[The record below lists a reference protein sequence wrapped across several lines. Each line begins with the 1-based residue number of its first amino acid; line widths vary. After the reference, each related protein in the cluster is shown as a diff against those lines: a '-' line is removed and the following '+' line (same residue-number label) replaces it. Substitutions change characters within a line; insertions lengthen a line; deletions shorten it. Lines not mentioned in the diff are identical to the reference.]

1 MSTVR
6 DFSPIGEVVSA
17 GDFMAQNLVSLLALG
32 MALAFISADR
42 DSLSSR
48 WLALFFVGLGLSIDL
63 NIVVG
68 VQWNVSTVLHG
79 WFSLAEGMACIA
91 LLEWILLVRRTVPAQ
106 DLDVRAG
113 DWVLRLG
120 QGASVV
126 YCLLGILFP
135 ETRLGDFLGAFNHDN
150 PLRRPGFW
158 MFAAPIAVIGYSS
171 IFSIMLLLN
180 RRPDKP
186 ERVRIL
192 AMAWAIP
199 CFMVGLVM
207 PLHYDTVPIMLG
219 EMVFLVGSVRYHV
232 LQGQRGQFMSRFLS
246 PQVAKLVAERGLK
259 TAMRENLLEIT
270 VVCCDLRGFTAYA
283 EAHPSARVLQVL
295 RQYYDVVGAVVAEF
309 GATIKDFA
317 GDGILILVGAPIP
330 MQEHARNGL
339 EMARRIRAVGVAL
352 TRDWSTDTHT
362 LGIGVGVA
370 SGAVTVGVI
379 GATSRLEYT
388 AVGSAVNL
396 ASRLCEQAAHAE
408 ILLDGRTVE
417 LAGAMPDGPSLEPR
431 APLSVKGF
439 SRQIVYYAASA

>member
-6 DFSPIGEVVSA
+6 ELSPLGITA
-17 GDFMAQNLVSLLALG
+17 GDFMSQNLVSLLALG

-68 VQWNVSTVLHG
+68 EQWAVSVALHG
-79 WFSLAEGMACIA
+79 WFSLTEGMSCIA

-106 DLDVRAG
+106 DLDTRFG
-113 DWVLRLG
+113 DALLRLG
-120 QGASVV
+120 QAAAVLYCVLSVL
-126 YCLLGILFP
+126 YPEKRLL
-135 ETRLGDFLGAFNHDN
+135 DFLGALNHEN
-150 PLRRPGFW
+150 AFLRSGFW
-158 MFAAPIAVIGYSS
+158 MFATPIIVIGYASLT
-171 IFSIMLLLN
+171 SIMLLLN
-180 RRPDKP
+180 RRPDKA

-192 AMAWAIP
+192 SMAFAIP
-199 CFMVGLVM
+199 CFITGLVL
-207 PLHYDTVPIMLG
+207 PLRYNTVPIMLG
-219 EMVFLVGSVRYHV
+219 QMIFLVGSVRYHV

-283 EAHPSARVLQVL
+283 EAQPSARVLQVL
-295 RQYYDVVGAVVAEF
+295 RQYYDAVGAVVAEY

-330 MQEHARNGL
+330 MQGHASCGM
-339 EMARRIRAVGVAL
+339 EMARRIRSVGVEL
-352 TRDWSTDTHT
+352 TRECSTGTHT

-417 LAGAMPDGPSLEPR
+417 LAGALGEGCRLEAR
-431 APLSVKGF
+431 APLIIKGF
-439 SRQIVYYAASA
+439 SREIVCYTALA

>member
-6 DFSPIGEVVSA
+6 DFTPVGA
-17 GDFMAQNLVSLLALG
+17 LPGGDFMPQNLVSLLALG
-32 MALAFISADR
+32 MALAFLSADR
-42 DSLSSR
+42 DSLPSR

-63 NIVVG
+63 NVVVG
-68 VQWNVSTVLHG
+68 VQWNVSTALHG
-79 WFSLAEGMACIA
+79 WFSLAEGLASVA
-91 LLEWILLVRRTVPAQ
+91 ALEWILLVRRTLPAQ

-120 QGASVV
+120 QAAAGV
-126 YCLLGILFP
+126 YCLLSVLLP
-135 ETRLGDFLGAFNHDN
+135 EARLRDFLGAFNHDN

-158 MFAAPIAVIGYSS
+158 LFAAPILFVAYAS
-171 IFSIMLLLN
+171 IASIMLLLN

-186 ERVRIL
+186 EKVRIV

-199 CFMVGLVM
+199 CFAVGLVL
-207 PLHYDTVPIMLG
+207 PLQYNTVAIMLG

-232 LQGQRGQFMSRFLS
+232 LQGQRGQFMARFLS

-283 EAHPSARVLQVL
+283 EAQPSARVLQVL
-295 RQYYDVVGAVVAEF
+295 REYYDAVGEVVAEF

-317 GDGILILVGAPIP
+317 GDGILILVGAPLP
-330 MQEHARNGL
+330 QAQHAALGL
-339 EMARRIRAVGVAL
+339 EMARRIRAVGVTL
-352 TRDWSTDTHT
+352 TRECSTASHT
-362 LGIGVGVA
+362 LGIGLGVA
-370 SGAVTVGVI
+370 SGPVTVGVI

-388 AVGSAVNL
+388 AVGPAVNL

-408 ILLDGRTVE
+408 ILLDCRTVE
-417 LAGAMPDGPSLEPR
+417 LAGDSGRAARLEAR
-431 APLSVKGF
+431 APLAVKGF
-439 SRQIVYYAASA
+439 SRQIEYYAVPV

>member
-1 MSTVR
+1 MPTVR
-6 DFSPIGEVVSA
+6 ELSPHGFATA

-32 MALAFISADR
+32 MALAFVSGDR

-68 VQWNVSTVLHG
+68 EQWNVGIALHG
-79 WFSLAEGMACIA
+79 WFSLAEGMSCIA

-106 DLDVRAG
+106 DLDVRFG
-113 DWVLRLG
+113 DGLLRLG
-120 QGASVV
+120 QAAGVLYCVLSV
-126 YCLLGILFP
+126 LFP
-135 ETRLGDFLGAFNHDN
+135 QTRLLDFLGALNHEGAF
-150 PLRRPGFW
+150 LRPGFW
-158 MFAAPIAVIGYSS
+158 LFAAPIVFIGYAALV
-171 IFSIMLLLN
+171 SIMLLLN

-192 AMAWAIP
+192 SMACAIP
-199 CFMVGLVM
+199 CFIAGLVS
-207 PLHYDTVPIMLG
+207 PLQYNTVPIMLG

-270 VVCCDLRGFTAYA
+270 VVCCDLRGFTAFA
-283 EAHPSARVLQVL
+283 EAQPSARVLQVL
-295 RQYYDVVGAVVAEF
+295 RQYYDVVGVVVAEY

-317 GDGILILVGAPIP
+317 GDGILMLVGAPIP
-330 MQEHARNGL
+330 MQEHARCGV
-339 EMARRIRAVGVAL
+339 EMARRIRAVGVEL
-352 TRDWSTDTHT
+352 TRECSTVTHT

-370 SGAVTVGVI
+370 SGPVTVGVI
-379 GATSRLEYT
+379 GATSHLEYT

-417 LAGAMPDGPSLEPR
+417 LAGAMSDDPRLEAR
-431 APLSVKGF
+431 APLTIKGF
-439 SRQIVYYAASA
+439 SREIVCYAASA

>member
-6 DFSPIGEVVSA
+6 ELSPLGVSA
-17 GDFMAQNLVSLLALG
+17 GDFMSQNLVSLLALG

-68 VQWNVSTVLHG
+68 VQWNVSTALHG
-79 WFSLAEGMACIA
+79 WFSLSEGMACVA

-113 DWVLRLG
+113 DYVLRLG
-120 QGASVV
+120 QVSSGI
-126 YCLLGILFP
+126 YCLLSVLFP
-135 ETRLGDFLGAFNHDN
+135 ETRLRDFLGAFNHDGA
-150 PLRRPGFW
+150 LLRPGFW
-158 MFAAPIAVIGYSS
+158 LFAAPITVIGYAS

-199 CFMVGLVM
+199 CFMVGLVL
-207 PLHYDTVPIMLG
+207 PLQFDTVAIMLG
-219 EMVFLVGSVRYHV
+219 EIVFLVGSVRYHV

-246 PQVAKLVAERGLK
+246 PQVARLVAERGLK

-283 EAHPSARVLQVL
+283 EAQPSARVLQVL

-330 MQEHARNGL
+330 MQQHAQCGI

-352 TRDWSTDTHT
+352 TGECSTATHT

-417 LAGAMPDGPSLEPR
+417 LAGALPDGTRLEAR

-439 SRQIVYYAASA
+439 SRQIVYYAAPA